1 MTSSNVVSEARPV
14 SPDVVA
20 GARSISPLGTLA
32 AVFWTTGPTDDKPA
46 APYLMV
52 YSLGNGSD
60 GREAGE
66 EAMRAAV
73 EGMGLTV
80 GGPVVDAS
88 EDSRVDAHLLVEAQ
102 QAVLTLPFL
111 KVQCSVPAEWDAA
124 ARELGHAYLICS
136 VRPWSEVP
144 PGGTVSE
151 EQLRSFFAGED
162 PLAAAGHVVLPVRR
176 LQG

>member
-1 MTSSNVVSEARPV
+1 MV
-14 SPDVVA
+14 
-20 GARSISPLGTLA
+20 L
-32 AVFWTTGPTDDKPA
+32 WTTAPDDAPA

-52 YSLGNGSD
+52 YSLGDGSE
-60 GREAGE
+60 GPEAGE

-88 EDSRVDAHLLVEAQ
+88 QKSGIDAHLLVEAQ

-111 KVQCSVPAEWDAA
+111 KVQTSVPAEWEAA
-124 ARELGHAYLICS
+124 ARELGHVYLICS
-136 VRPWSEVP
+136 VRPWPEAV
-144 PGGTVSE
+144 PGGALSV

-162 PLAAAGHVVLPVRR
+162 PLAGGAHVVLPVRR

>member
-1 MTSSNVVSEARPV
+1 MTSSNVVSEAR
-14 SPDVVA
+14 SA
-20 GARSISPLGTLA
+20 SPLGTLS
-32 AVFWTTGPTDDKPA
+32 AVFWTIGPTDDKPA

-52 YSLGNGSD
+52 YSLGDGSD
-60 GREAGE
+60 GPEAGE

-80 GGPVVDAS
+80 GGPVIDAS
-88 EDSRVDAHLLVEAQ
+88 QDSRVDAHLLVEAQ

-111 KVQCSVPAEWDAA
+111 KVQCSVPAGWEAA
-124 ARELGHAYLICS
+124 AKELGHAYMMCS
-136 VRPWSEVP
+136 VRPWPEVP
-144 PGGTVSE
+144 PGGAVSG

-162 PLAAAGHVVLPVRR
+162 PLAAGGHAVLPVRR